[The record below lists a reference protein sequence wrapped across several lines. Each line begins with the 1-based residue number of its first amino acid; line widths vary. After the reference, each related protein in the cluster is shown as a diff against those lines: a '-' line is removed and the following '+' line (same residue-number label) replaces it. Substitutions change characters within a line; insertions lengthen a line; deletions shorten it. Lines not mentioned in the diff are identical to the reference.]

1 MYVGLHVKY
10 LLFLCCFNN
19 ISVYQLISLKILD
32 MNFMVICLVG
42 VSLLLEASI
51 VGLHWGG
58 EGAVAHRQIN
68 I

>member
-1 MYVGLHVKY
+1 
-10 LLFLCCFNN
+10 
-19 ISVYQLISLKILD
+19 